1 MTSPQAETAVS
12 QTAEDIQVA
21 TTPKRLT
28 RRRLIMRRFL
38 RNRSAVV
45 GLILFVV
52 VVLVALFGNTFNQWS
67 YTSIDPGQYLKA
79 PDAVHWFGTNKQGRD
94 VFAMTVEGLRKSL
107 VIGLCVAALQ
117 TGIAAVVGSTAAY
130 FGGIVDK
137 IETWI
142 IDLLLVIPSFLI
154 IAIVAQQLNGETSS
168 TIGFIILLAIFSWM
182 MTARVVRSLTL
193 SLKELDYVTAAKYM
207 SVPAPT
213 IILRHILPNISS
225 LLIVDF
231 TLGVVSAV
239 LSETSLS
246 YFGFGVK
253 EPQVSLGSLIA
264 AGQPSALT
272 YSWLFVPPALVLVV
286 LLASINFIGDGLRDA
301 LDPSSQS
308 GGKA

>member
-1 MTSPQAETAVS
+1 MATEKVDEATASQLQAA
-12 QTAEDIQVA
+12 
-21 TTPKRLT
+21 TPKRLT
-28 RRRLIMRRFL
+28 RRQLIIRRFF
-38 RNRSAVV
+38 RNKSAVF
-45 GLILFVV
+45 GLILFAVIV
-52 VVLVALFGNTFNQWS
+52 IVALFGNSFNQWQ

-79 PDAVHWFGTNKQGRD
+79 PDATHWFGTNKQGRD
-94 VFAMTVEGLRKSL
+94 VFAMTVEGLRKSII
-107 VIGLCVAALQ
+107 IGLAVAFIQ
-117 TGIAAVVGSTAAY
+117 TSIAAIVGSTAAY
-130 FGGIVDK
+130 FGGWVDK
-137 IETWI
+137 VETWF

-154 IAIVAQQLNGETSS
+154 IAIISQRLSGETSS
-168 TIGFIILLAIFSWM
+168 TLMFIVLLAAFGWM
-182 MTARVVRSLTL
+182 MTARVVRSLTM
-193 SLKELDYVTAAKYM
+193 SLKGLDYVTAAKYM
-207 SVPAPT
+207 SVPSWT
-213 IILRHILPNISS
+213 IIMRHILPNISS
-225 LLIVDF
+225 LLIIDF

-272 YSWLFVPPALVLVV
+272 YSWLFVPPALVLVA

>member
-1 MTSPQAETAVS
+1 MDETSGGEATVVAESISTS
-12 QTAEDIQVA
+12 
-21 TTPKRLT
+21 KRLT
-28 RRRLIMRRFL
+28 RRRLVMRRFF
-38 RNRSAVV
+38 RNRSAVL
-45 GLILFVV
+45 GLVLFVIV
-52 VVLVALFGNTFNQWS
+52 VFVALFGNTLNQWS
-67 YTSIDPGQYLKA
+67 YTSIDTGQYLKS

-107 VIGLCVAALQ
+107 VIGLAVAALQ
-117 TGIAAVVGSTAAY
+117 TSIAALVGSTAAY
-130 FGGIVDK
+130 FGGVVDK
-137 IETWI
+137 IEMWI
-142 IDLLLVIPSFLI
+142 VDLLLVIPSFLI
-154 IAIVAQQLNGETSS
+154 IAIIAQRLTGETSS
-168 TIGFIILLAIFSWM
+168 TVTFIILLAGFSWM
-182 MTARVVRSLTL
+182 MTSRVVRSLTL

-207 SVPAPT
+207 SVPSWT

-246 YFGFGVK
+246 YFGFGIK

-272 YSWLFVPPALVLVV
+272 YSWLFVPPALVLVA

-308 GGKA
+308 GGRS

>member
-1 MTSPQAETAVS
+1 MATSKKTEQAVS
-12 QTAEDIQVA
+12 KPAGA
-21 TTPKRLT
+21 KRLT
-28 RRRLIMRRFL
+28 RRQLILRRFL

-45 GLILFVV
+45 GLIFFAVIV
-52 VVLVALFGNTFNQWS
+52 FVALFGNSLNQWG
-67 YTSIDPGQYLKA
+67 YTSIDPGKYLRA

-94 VFAMTVEGLRKSL
+94 VFAMTVEGLRKSI
-107 VIGLCVAALQ
+107 VIGLAVAAIQ
-117 TGIAAVVGSTAAY
+117 TSIAAIVGATAGY
-130 FGGIVDK
+130 FGGWVDK
-137 IETWI
+137 VETWV
-142 IDLLLVIPSFLI
+142 IDLLLVIPSFLL
-154 IAIVAQQLNGETSS
+154 IAIVSQKFSGDTSS
-168 TIGFIILLAIFSWM
+168 TLLFIALLSIFSWM

-207 SVPAPT
+207 SVPSLT
-213 IILRHILPNISS
+213 IITRHILPNISS

-231 TLGVVSAV
+231 TLAVVSAV

-246 YFGFGVK
+246 YFGFGIK
-253 EPQVSLGSLIA
+253 DPQVSLGSLTA

-272 YSWLFVPPALVLVV
+272 YPWLFVPPALVLVA